1 MKHFYVTRALLAI
14 GIIFF
19 TASIT
24 KAQQTPTQTDEL
36 INLLIKNKVVTQ
48 QDADSLRAELAV
60 KEQERRDKEKQN
72 QHNITIGT
80 KALQISGLVQAR
92 FQGYQQKGVYD
103 SFDLHRA
110 RLDAKGSL
118 TDQWDYEIYT
128 EFAGGVKLL
137 DAYTTYKIADWLKFS
152 AGQFK
157 IPFSAENLV
166 SDSQLEFID
175 RSQVIEALASR
186 SKDVIGNSNG
196 RDIGAQ
202 VAGSFAKVDGNY
214 LFDYTF
220 GVFNGAGYNVTS
232 DNNNHKDLAARLVI
246 HPVKNLD
253 IGGSWYNGQGVWGTP
268 AKTQTRNRR
277 GVDARYVYGALS
289 LTAEYAH
296 GQDGTIKRN
305 GWFGQAAYFVIP
317 KQLQLAVRY
326 DEYDPNS
333 IIYTDRSTYYQ
344 SGVNYFFNSWTKLAV
359 NYSYRREQ
367 TTQIRNNVIETQL
380 QVVF

>member
-19 TASIT
+19 TVSIT

-103 SFDLHRA
+103 AFDLHRA

-202 VAGSFAKVDGNY
+202 VAGSLVKIDGNY

-220 GVFNGAGYNVTS
+220 GVFNGAGYNVTA

-246 HPVKNLD
+246 HPIKNFD

-277 GVDARYVYGALS
+277 GVDARYVYGPLS

-305 GWFGQAAYFVIP
+305 GWFGQVGYFVIP